1 MRVAVST
8 GNEMLDQFKP
18 WYYGVAFSF
27 MFSYCTGMPDVP
39 AFQETERYRRIEHAP
54 RVEHPVWDKIMAR
67 RVEGQMVRDWQLG
80 FVSWNCRFK
89 TAVNLSRTLWSY
101 ETVKQNGENVRVTA
115 ADLEAAAISIVKALR
130 GTYINPTN
138 NKKLPVNGDLTK
150 LKFVPGLAPV
160 ARRILNNAEATT
172 QRMSGTQE
180 TRRQMRFDTNALR
193 VKYGVPIFVTF
204 SPDEKHNLLML
215 RLSRTRRKDP
225 VLLRDAAAS
234 LFGSRI
240 APKLGLPSYTQSP
253 GDDDVWLALRPEDLK
268 DQIPDYDSRR
278 ALISKDSLASV
289 EGFRLM
295 VLLAYEHLFGMRV
308 CPNCPH
314 CNHGDDARPCQ
325 DVFGSNA
332 KAEGGVFGRID
343 AGYTSFEAQK
353 STGSLHAHSQLFVQC
368 LHQHEP
374 LSEVLKA
381 LSTKPDLVDKY
392 LKYKEHVCRQ
402 VFCDDETA
410 ASWKEGQP
418 T

>member
-1 MRVAVST
+1 
-8 GNEMLDQFKP
+8 MLDQFKP

-115 ADLEAAAISIVKALR
+115 VDLEAAAISIVKALR

-150 LKFVPGLAPV
+150 LKFVPGLSPV

-172 QRMSGTQE
+172 QKMSGTQE

-268 DQIPDYDSRR
+268 D
-278 ALISKDSLASV
+278 
-289 EGFRLM
+289 
-295 VLLAYEHLFGMRV
+295 
-308 CPNCPH
+308 
-314 CNHGDDARPCQ
+314 
-325 DVFGSNA
+325 
-332 KAEGGVFGRID
+332 
-343 AGYTSFEAQK
+343 
-353 STGSLHAHSQLFVQC
+353 
-368 LHQHEP
+368 
-374 LSEVLKA
+374 
-381 LSTKPDLVDKY
+381 
-392 LKYKEHVCRQ
+392 
-402 VFCDDETA
+402 
-410 ASWKEGQP
+410 
-418 T
+418 